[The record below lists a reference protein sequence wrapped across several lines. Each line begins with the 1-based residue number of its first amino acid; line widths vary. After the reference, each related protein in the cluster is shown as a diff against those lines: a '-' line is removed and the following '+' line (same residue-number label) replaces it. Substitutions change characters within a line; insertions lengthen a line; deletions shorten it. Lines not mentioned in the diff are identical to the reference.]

1 MNRQSGQNV
10 ILHDTY
16 FNKQP
21 SLTAL
26 FLFRLALLSAF
37 SASAAAFVLSIYSIH
52 EHFLLLCGI
61 AAGMTAVIYTLMSVF
76 PAWIVGSALLAVGAG
91 ACLIKKAQVTEYLGF
106 FRDGLMLKLQSR
118 MLDTSPYLIHSR
130 EKLEAGVYDVKI
142 SVGCVLFAVIAI
154 FLFSLIVVGS
164 CRTKLRAVPA
174 ALFVATL
181 CAPAFAAEIAGFHLE
196 MIPFMALF
204 CALCVIGTS
213 FRLDGFLVFG
223 KARLAHES
231 ERRSEE
237 SYRRRT
243 RMAFFGKK
251 LRSDLPRYVK
261 YNANAVTAIIVTAA
275 VVFSASQIIPDGTG
289 LDYHALMDDI
299 GRVSA
304 QVGEKIGDFFGRSP
318 TRINDGGYFSYSSYG
333 EGSGGIGIG
342 RPVSGDEPVLQV
354 SLDSGDIPVYLR
366 GDIGVDFVG
375 NGWTDIKGEYLRF
388 TDENGTRYADI
399 FKDFYP
405 ETQYQVLRQRLSAFG
420 YEPDAF
426 FPLRRVSVTYLQST
440 RVVFVP
446 LAPYELNY
454 KQNSYFDSYGDCVLR
469 TGYGSGYLKTY
480 ESLALVPNMSTD
492 MMSEAVTSAAY
503 GADYDW
509 TLPDGLSLTEYNEK
523 IAQYRKFVNTAYRKT
538 NETGARIH
546 EALLDEGYVW
556 SGMSDFEI
564 AQNTCRYFKDNF
576 TYSLNADN
584 GADGE
589 TLDNFLFV
597 TREGHCALF
606 ASAMTLAMRD
616 MGFAARYATGY
627 VVSGDGVEQDD
638 GTYLYTL
645 REKNLHAWVEV
656 YFDNV
661 GWLPFDPTAGVSGF
675 GYDAQTPSPDITA
688 AADETSA
695 PQAASATSP
704 RETNLSPERTDI
716 TVTEITAV
724 SGDSPTTVP
733 PYSDSEGT
741 NAPQTE
747 PQKDL
752 AEIFAVFLPFIAAA
766 AIIAAVVTVLVMFV
780 RSVGKTE
787 KRTFGGFR
795 KKAPHKAVAEM
806 YRLAMKILER
816 CGAVPGNEMMID
828 FAQRVDEELLKGS
841 NLFMTDVMPVFIKC
855 EFGRQEFSPV
865 TEEERQAVFAFV
877 TALYRLYM
885 SRLDPLSGFFAKIA
899 LLL

>member
-37 SASAAAFVLSIYSIH
+37 SASAAAFVLSLYSVH

-61 AAGMTAVIYTLMSVF
+61 AAGTTAVIYTLMSVF
-76 PAWIVGSALLAVGAG
+76 PVWIVGSALLAVGAG
-91 ACLIKKAQVTEYLGF
+91 ACLIKKAEVMEYLGF
-106 FRDGLMLKLQSR
+106 FWDGLMLKLQSR

-130 EKLEAGVYDVKI
+130 EKLETGVYDAKI
-142 SVGCVLFAVIAI
+142 SVGCVLFAVIAV

-164 CRTKLRAVPA
+164 CRTKIRPIPA
-174 ALFVATL
+174 ALFIAVL
-181 CAPAFAAEIAGFHLE
+181 CAPAFAAEVAGFHLE
-196 MIPFMALF
+196 MIPFMAIF

-223 KARLAHES
+223 KARLARES

-243 RMAFFGKK
+243 RMAFLGKK

-261 YNANAVTAIIVTAA
+261 YNANAVTAIVITAA
-275 VVFSASQIIPDGTG
+275 VVFSAAHIIPDGTG
-289 LDYHALMDDI
+289 LNYRTLIDDI
-299 GRVSA
+299 GRLGA
-304 QVGEKIGDFFGRSP
+304 QASEKIGDFFGRSP

-354 SLDSGDIPVYLR
+354 SLDSNDIPVYLR

-375 NGWTDIKGEYLRF
+375 TGWTDIKGEYRRF

-426 FPLRRVSVTYLQST
+426 FPLRRISVTYLQST

-446 LAPYELNY
+446 LAPYDLNY
-454 KQNSYFDSYGDCVLR
+454 KHNSYFDSFGDCVLR

-480 ESLALVPNMSTD
+480 ESLALVPNMNVD
-492 MMSEAVTSAAY
+492 MMSEAVTAAEY

-509 TLPDGLSLTEYNEK
+509 TLPDGLSLAEYNEK
-523 IAQYRKFVNTAYRKT
+523 IAQYSDFVNTAYRRT
-538 NETGARIH
+538 NETGARVH
-546 EALLDEGYVW
+546 EALLNDGYVW
-556 SGMSDFEI
+556 SGMSNFEI
-564 AQNTCRYFKDNF
+564 AQNTCRYFKENF

-584 GADGE
+584 GEDSEA
-589 TLDNFLFV
+589 LDNFLFV
-597 TREGHCALF
+597 TKEGHCALF

-616 MGFAARYATGY
+616 MGFAARYVTGY
-627 VVSGDGVEQDD
+627 VVSGGGEEQDD

-656 YFDNV
+656 YFDNA

-675 GYDAQTPSPDITA
+675 GYDEEVTSPDAVQTTDQNPAAQITS
-688 AADETSA
+688 TTY
-695 PQAASATSP
+695 PRQTSP
-704 RETNLSPERTDI
+704 APEHTNV
-716 TVTEITAV
+716 TVTEV
-724 SGDSPTTVP
+724 SDDFPTTVP
-733 PYSDSEGT
+733 PYSDSVDT
-741 NAPQTE
+741 HAPQAE
-747 PQKDL
+747 PKKDFG
-752 AEIFAVFLPFIAAA
+752 EIFAAFLPFIAAA
-766 AIIAAVVTVLVMFV
+766 AIIAAVIAVLVMFV
-780 RSVGKTE
+780 RSVRRTE
-787 KRTFGGFR
+787 KKTFSGFR
-795 KKAPHKAVAEM
+795 KKAPHRAVAEM
-806 YRLAMKILER
+806 YKLTMAILAR
-816 CGAVPGNEMMID
+816 CGVTPGNEMMNG

-865 TEEERQAVFAFV
+865 TEEERQAVFAF
-877 TALYRLYM
+877 TSALYRLYM
-885 SRLDPLSGFFAKIA
+885 SRLNPLSGFFVKIA
-899 LLL
+899 LFL